1 MLYRSFAAIFWKPPF
16 FIHFVGQV
24 SIVVV
29 YTERLEVALITF
41 SVIICRMKNNKASA
55 AVALIIA
62 ECESTS
68 VLLLRRAKN
77 RKDPWSGQW
86 AFPGGKW
93 EEGDTDLVD
102 TSIRETYE
110 ECGCLLSRD
119 ELSKS
124 LPLAM
129 AGNYSGYPVM
139 VAPFLW
145 KIKEQQELQIDGTEV
160 EDARW
165 QEVDHLK
172 DMSLH
177 KDDLVIPDYP
187 EHNFSYVM
195 LDDVPLWGFTYSVLM
210 NYLQTHH

>member
-1 MLYRSFAAIFWKPPF
+1 
-16 FIHFVGQV
+16 
-24 SIVVV
+24 
-29 YTERLEVALITF
+29 
-41 SVIICRMKNNKASA
+41 MKDNNVSA
-55 AVALIIA
+55 AVALIITK
-62 ECESTS
+62 CNSPS
-68 VLLLRRAKN
+68 ILLLRRAKN
-77 RKDPWSGQW
+77 SQDPWSGQW

-93 EEGDTDLVD
+93 AIGDADLID

-110 ECGCLLSRD
+110 ECGYLLSRD

-145 KIKEQQELQIDGTEV
+145 KIKEQQELQIDSTEV
-160 EDARW
+160 EKARW
-165 QEVDHLK
+165 QEIKLFKDLK
-172 DMSLH
+172 LH
-177 KDDLVIPDYP
+177 SHDLVIPEYP
-187 EHNFSYVM
+187 EIKFPYIM